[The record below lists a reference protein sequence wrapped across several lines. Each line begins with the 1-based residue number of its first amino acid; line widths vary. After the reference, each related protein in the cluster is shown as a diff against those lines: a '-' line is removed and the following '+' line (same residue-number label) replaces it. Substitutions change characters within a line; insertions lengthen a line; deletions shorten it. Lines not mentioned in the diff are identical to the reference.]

1 MTRASSGLSRGLLC
15 PPQWAHDVEY
25 TLECRHDVIT
35 LKTTSIRRRNSVVEM
50 TSIFLV
56 DATSKKRRNSVVEM
70 TSIFLV
76 DVTLKLSHN

>member
-1 MTRASSGLSRGLLC
+1 MSHNVPVGTRRRY
-15 PPQWAHDVEY
+15 DVEY
-25 TLECRHDVIT
+25 TLECGHDVIT
-35 LKTTSIRRRNSVVEM
+35 IKTTSIRRRNSVVEM